1 MKSER
6 QIGYVFLLI
15 GVLMVLML
23 APSSSSG
30 QVISDQTLGP
40 SSEAP
45 LNEGVIVMPQETLP
59 KELDQRVERS
69 MQAPEISSETT
80 DHLVIIRTPDQ
91 QDFENARESDL
102 RSGASY

>member
-30 QVISDQTLGP
+30 QVTSDQTLGP

-45 LNEGVIVMPQETLP
+45 LNEGVIVMPPETLP

-80 DHLVIIRTPDQ
+80 DHLVIRTPDQ

>member
-15 GVLMVLML
+15 GVLMGLML

-30 QVISDQTLGP
+30 QVNSDQNIGP
-40 SSEAP
+40 SIEAP

-69 MQAPEISSETT
+69 MQAPEISSETA
-80 DHLVIIRTPDQ
+80 DHLLLRTPDQ

-102 RSGASY
+102 RAAMSF

>member
-15 GVLMVLML
+15 GVLMGLML

-30 QVISDQTLGP
+30 QVNSDQNIGP
-40 SSEAP
+40 SIEAP

-69 MQAPEISSETT
+69 MQAPEISSETGG
-80 DHLVIIRTPDQ
+80 HLFIMTPDQ

-102 RSGASY
+102 RSAWSY

>member
-6 QIGYVFLLI
+6 QIRYAFLLI
-15 GVLMVLML
+15 GVLIVLML

-30 QVISDQTLGP
+30 QVISDQNMGP

-59 KELDQRVERS
+59 KELDQRFERS
-69 MQAPEISSETT
+69 MQAPEGSSETA
-80 DHLVIIRTPDQ
+80 DHLVIRTPDQ
-91 QDFENARESDL
+91 QDLENARESDL
-102 RSGASY
+102 KSAVTQ

>member
-30 QVISDQTLGP
+30 QVISDQNLGP

-45 LNEGVIVMPQETLP
+45 LNEGVIVMPQEPLP

-69 MQAPEISSETT
+69 MQAPEISNETT
-80 DHLVIIRTPDQ
+80 DHLVIRTPDQ